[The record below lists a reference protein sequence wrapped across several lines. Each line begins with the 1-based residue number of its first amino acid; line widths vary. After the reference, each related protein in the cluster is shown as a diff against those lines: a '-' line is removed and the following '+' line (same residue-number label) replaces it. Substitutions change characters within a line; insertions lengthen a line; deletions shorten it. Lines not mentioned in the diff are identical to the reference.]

1 MGELAQGSKQ
11 PPGTTRTTIF
21 IVLGLVLAISIF
33 AAGFVSGSGLTALG
47 IVGNNPE
54 LPALA
59 ADKPASADEQ
69 EDVDLDVFWEVWNTI
84 DDRFYYDLPSDE
96 ERVQGAIEGLVNSLD
111 DPYTAYVPP
120 DVAHI
125 MNEDISGE
133 FEGIGAFVEE
143 APEGGVYIIRV
154 FEGGP
159 AEAAGMQPG
168 DIVVA
173 VDGEDV
179 TENILRESLL
189 LIRGEAGTDVTLTV
203 IREGQSAPLEF
214 TVTRARLDV
223 PTVESRMLE
232 DNIGYVALYE
242 FNARA
247 SSELRPAIREL
258 LRDGAES
265 IILDL
270 RNNPGGYLDES
281 VTIADMF
288 LPDGTIVIQRNVDG
302 EERSFTSNRGDFAE
316 DVPLVVLINE
326 NSASASEIVAAAIK
340 DNDRGTLIGQT
351 TFGKGSVQLQYNL
364 TDGSLLRVTYANWFT
379 PDDVSISEQGVE
391 PDIVVETPNE
401 ETEEDVQLDRA
412 VEFLTNGE

>member
-1 MGELAQGSKQ
+1 MGEIAQDKRHT
-11 PPGTTRTTIF
+11 GTKRTVIF
-21 IVLGLVLAISIF
+21 IVLGLVLAATIF
-33 AAGFVSGSGLTALG
+33 AAGFISGSGLTSLG
-47 IVGNNPE
+47 IVGANPE
-54 LPALA
+54 LPALPIQQQVDA
-59 ADKPASADEQ
+59 EQ
-69 EDVDLDVFWEVWNTI
+69 PEGVNLDVFWEVWNTV
-84 DDRFYYDLPSDE
+84 DDRFFYDLPTDE
-96 ERVQGAIEGLVNSLD
+96 ERVQGAIEGLINSLG

-120 DVAHI
+120 DVAHM

-143 APEGGVYIIRV
+143 APEGGVYIFRV

-159 AEAAGMQPG
+159 AEQAGLRAG
-168 DIVVA
+168 DIVIA
-173 VDGEDV
+173 VDSEDV

-203 IREGQSAPLEF
+203 IREGQDTPLEF

-223 PTVESRMLE
+223 PTVESEML
-232 DNIGYVALYE
+232 DNNIGYVALYE

-247 SSELRPAIREL
+247 SSQLRPALRQL
-258 LRDGAES
+258 LNDGAES

-288 LPDGTIVIQRNVDG
+288 LADGTIVIQRNVDG
-302 EERSFTSNRGDFAE
+302 EERSFTSTRGEFAE
-316 DVPLVVLINE
+316 DVPLVVLINQ

-340 DNDRGTLIGQT
+340 DNGRGTLIGQT

-364 TDGSLLRVTYANWFT
+364 SDGSLLRVTYANWFT
-379 PDDVSISEQGVE
+379 PDNVSISELGVE
-391 PDIVVETPNE
+391 PDIVVEVPE
-401 ETEEDVQLDRA
+401 EQTQEDVQLDRA

>member
-1 MGELAQGSKQ
+1 MGEIAQDKRHT
-11 PPGTTRTTIF
+11 GTKRTVIF
-21 IVLGLVLAISIF
+21 IVLGLVLAATIF
-33 AAGFVSGSGLTALG
+33 AAGFISGSGLTSLG
-47 IVGNNPE
+47 IVGANPE
-54 LPALA
+54 LPALPIQQQVDA
-59 ADKPASADEQ
+59 EQ
-69 EDVDLDVFWEVWNTI
+69 PEGVNLDVFWEVWNTV
-84 DDRFYYDLPSDE
+84 DDRFFYDLPTDE
-96 ERVQGAIEGLVNSLD
+96 ERVQGAIEGLVNSLG

-120 DVAHI
+120 DVAHM

-143 APEGGVYIIRV
+143 APEGGVYIFRV

-159 AEAAGMQPG
+159 AEQAGLRAG
-168 DIVVA
+168 DIVIA

-203 IREGQSAPLEF
+203 IREGQDTPLEF

-223 PTVESRMLE
+223 PTVESEML
-232 DNIGYVALYE
+232 DNNIGYVALYE

-247 SSELRPAIREL
+247 SSQLRPALRQL
-258 LRDGAES
+258 LNDGAES

-288 LPDGTIVIQRNVDG
+288 LADGTIVIQRNVDG
-302 EERSFTSNRGDFAE
+302 EERSFTSTRGEFAE
-316 DVPLVVLINE
+316 DVPLVVLINQ

-340 DNDRGTLIGQT
+340 DNGRGTLIGQT

-364 TDGSLLRVTYANWFT
+364 SDGSLLRVTYANWFT
-379 PDDVSISEQGVE
+379 PDNVSISELGVE
-391 PDIVVETPNE
+391 PDIVVEVPE
-401 ETEEDVQLDRA
+401 EQTQEDVQLDRA